1 MHVHLQYLALLG
13 DVTFRERTDLRIH
26 DVLQM
31 SLHVLRQRG
40 VRCSD
45 KQMIPSPGEILLDS
59 TEPIEDGHLLFRK
72 EFELILHGSMTHHVS
87 LGTDA
92 RGNITRIDNALSG
105 ITEKLEKTQEK
116 LAVTLQQVEDAKA
129 EAAKAFPQEQ
139 ELREKSARLAELD
152 AILNMDG
159 GGESMEE
166 PESEYRDADAAS
178 DVGMLSEESVNYGI
192 CDPKAGNARPSV
204 LDELRSKS
212 ARIPVCKSGRYTEE
226 VL

>member
-1 MHVHLQYLALLG
+1 MRVGSRVFIEKPDAGNAILEACKVCTKAEEEPLG
-13 DVTFRERTDLRIH
+13 HYRGFD
-26 DVLQM
+26 M
-31 SLHVLRQRG
+31 SL
-40 VRCSD
+40 SF
-45 KQMIPSPGEILLDS
+45 
-59 TEPIEDGHLLFRK
+59 EPFRK
-72 EFELILHGSMTHHVS
+72 EFELILHGSMSHHVS

-129 EAAKAFPQEQ
+129 EVAKEFPQEQ

-166 PESEYRDADAAS
+166 LESEDRDADAAS
-178 DVGMLSEESVNYGI
+178 EVRMLSEESVNYGI

-212 ARIPVCKSGRYTEE
+212 ARIPACKSGRYTEE